1 MLAIACI
8 DGIVNNTILIK
19 FIVSDFEL
27 NFKKFIGPGK
37 RKLGFF
43 FFFWTIKEEES

>member
-27 NFKKFIGPGK
+27 NFKKFMCPEK
-37 RKLGFF
+37 RKRV
-43 FFFWTIKEEES
+43 KENFIGKIQ